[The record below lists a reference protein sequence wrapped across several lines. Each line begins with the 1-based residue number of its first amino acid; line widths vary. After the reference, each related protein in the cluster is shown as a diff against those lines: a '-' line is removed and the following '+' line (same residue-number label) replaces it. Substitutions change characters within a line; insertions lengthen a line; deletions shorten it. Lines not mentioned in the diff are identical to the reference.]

1 MRDHQACANPNVIL
15 GLGSSLLA
23 RDIPPVYNASMN
35 SQLKRVLIL
44 GILAVAL
51 STCATAPKTPAEPR
65 PTGTGQVQVTVTGFE
80 SEEGQVLVAL
90 FLDESGWPD
99 DEQVAFGATVLPIRE
114 RQAVAEFKGVPA
126 GAFAIS
132 VFHDEDS
139 DRELDTGVFGI
150 PSEDYGFSRG
160 ARGSFGPP
168 SFDDARLDLMEG
180 ESKQVAIRV
189 E

>member
-1 MRDHQACANPNVIL
+1 MS
-15 GLGSSLLA
+15 G
-23 RDIPPVYNASMN
+23 MK
-35 SQLKRVLIL
+35 SQLEHFLVP
-44 GILAVAL
+44 GILAVVL
-51 STCATAPKTPAEPR
+51 SACASAPKTPAEPR

-80 SEEGQVLVAL
+80 SEEGQVLIAL

-99 DEQVAFGATVLPIRE
+99 NEHVAFGATVLPIRE
-114 RQAVAEFKGVPA
+114 RQAVAEFKDVPA

-180 ESKQVAIRV
+180 ESKQVTIRV